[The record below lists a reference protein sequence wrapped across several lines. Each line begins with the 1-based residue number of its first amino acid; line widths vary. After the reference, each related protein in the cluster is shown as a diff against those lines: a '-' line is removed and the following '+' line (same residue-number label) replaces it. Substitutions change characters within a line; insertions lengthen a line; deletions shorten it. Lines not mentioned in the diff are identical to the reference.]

1 MTQPPESSL
10 GQESD
15 YAGDPCAPEYVCVR
29 YFVLPYDAQH
39 PLEAAEVDAVQ
50 FLLLTCI
57 GCPCFTAVEKG
68 SEYVCL
74 VNTEFCIRRQLTIL
88 LSPLAE

>member
-1 MTQPPESSL
+1 M
-10 GQESD
+10 
-15 YAGDPCAPEYVCVR
+15 DPCASEYPCVR
-29 YFVLPYDAQH
+29 YFFLPCDVQY
-39 PLEAAEVDAVQ
+39 PLTAAEVKAVQ

-74 VNTEFCIRRQLTIL
+74 VNTEYCILRQLTIF